1 MISKTHFHPHC
12 KVVIT
17 GIWTS
22 MLSLVGMVSC
32 MVMMM
37 TENTWSMLV
46 NKTEVWLQA
55 NQWDIKMTQAVAKLI
70 NWVDWNHREVLAIL
84 MIITVFHFIVSVML
98 ILSSVFYKKILIIP
112 WLVSHMVNMIIMIIT
127 FTCWTFIAFFIDLLM
142 AIIFPLVAGL
152 VIGLWIVMWRE
163 VLHFSLVLRESEKQ
177 LQTIFMMETEYKKV
191 DIVK

>member
-1 MISKTHFHPHC
+1 MISKTYFHPHC

-142 AIIFPLVAGL
+142 AIIFPLLAGL

-163 VLHFSLVLRESEKQ
+163 VLHFSLVLRESENQ